1 VYIPLNENKTLA
13 TEYQSYPDNKMLF

>member
-1 VYIPLNENKTLA
+1 VYILLNENKTLA